1 MQYALKIALRSSL
14 RTCLAVLVVALSA
27 VILPVTPQA
36 ATSNEAVVGAPRPD
50 YPVPPASDK
59 HLFYLQ
65 RSTNANTVVY
75 DANFSRSGRLD
86 RFRPVT
92 VYWLRYA
99 TNGEKRALNF
109 FERNLAYGVESEAA
123 DDSKGGYLVNLV
135 SLKTRSF
142 RVLRDKAGKV
152 QATMKIGGRL
162 ARLCSIYVNVTAGGL
177 FPDVHYIDI
186 YGTDLE
192 TGKPVYERYKP

>member
-1 MQYALKIALRSSL
+1 M
-14 RTCLAVLVVALSA
+14 LVVALSA
-27 VILPVTPQA
+27 VIVPVTPQA
-36 ATSNEAVVGAPRPD
+36 ATSNEVVVGAPRPD
-50 YPVPPASDK
+50 YPVPPTSDK

-75 DANFSRSGRLD
+75 DANFSGSGRLD
-86 RFRPVT
+86 HFRPVT
-92 VYWLRYA
+92 VYWLRYH

-123 DDSKGGYLVNLV
+123 GDSKGGYLVNLV
-135 SLKTRSF
+135 SLKTRIF
-142 RVLRDKAGKV
+142 RVLRDNAGKV

-162 ARLCSIYVNVTAGGL
+162 ARLCSIYVNVTGGGL